1 MDHQPFEVDK
11 ISNPDT
17 LHYVKFLPKFTP
29 VIHIK
34 SESHAVE
41 QAQVAFDSGANG
53 IFLIEHARSN
63 RHLKRAY
70 EAVRQKFTTQWIGL
84 NFLDLHS
91 ELACEHVP
99 VGADALWIDDG
110 MINESGSLSSASKLS
125 IIAIKYGAGINWKL
139 FGGTA
144 FKYQAPVKSY
154 AAVAKIASDLFD
166 VVCTSGSGTGSAPDV
181 EKIKEMKENC
191 GDTPLAVAS
200 GITPENVDQFLP
212 YVDCFMVSTGISKSF
227 HDLDPVKTYQLATLI
242 NA

>member
-99 VGADALWIDDG
+99 VGADA
-110 MINESGSLSSASKLS
+110 
-125 IIAIKYGAGINWKL
+125 
-139 FGGTA
+139 F
-144 FKYQAPVKSY
+144 
-154 AAVAKIASDLFD
+154 
-166 VVCTSGSGTGSAPDV
+166 
-181 EKIKEMKENC
+181 
-191 GDTPLAVAS
+191 
-200 GITPENVDQFLP
+200 VD
-212 YVDCFMVSTGISKSF
+212 
-227 HDLDPVKTYQLATLI
+227 
-242 NA
+242 